1 MGLIFRP
8 RQPRTFRHQPIY
20 WDPKKEQLQRR
31 IEQIR
36 RELEAAEG
44 SDTAAHSDSS
54 TACDDTDRVHS
65 TPREQVEADYGSG
78 EAFRE
83 SLSES
88 LYGGTRHLKKQRDR
102 GIDNYAR
109 SGIILRSILTLI
121 LLGFIVWVLYYRQG
135 PLFSFL

>member
-8 RQPRTFRHQPIY
+8 RKPRTFHHQPIY

-36 RELEAAEG
+36 RELEASEG
-44 SDTAAHSDSS
+44 SDTAGSS
-54 TACDDTDRVHS
+54 DDTSKDDGK
-65 TPREQVEADYGSG
+65 QVESAYGSG
-78 EAFRE
+78 EEFRDT
-83 SLSES
+83 LSES

-109 SGIILRSILTLI
+109 SGIILRCILMLI

-135 PLFSFL
+135 PLFSIL

>member
-8 RQPRTFRHQPIY
+8 RQPRSFNHQPIY

-44 SDTAAHSDSS
+44 SNAAGSSNDTNKDL
-54 TACDDTDRVHS
+54 DK
-65 TPREQVEADYGSG
+65 QVKADYDYGSG

-135 PLFSFL
+135 PIFSFL

>member
-8 RQPRTFRHQPIY
+8 RRPRTFNHKPIY
-20 WDPKKEQLQRR
+20 WDPKKERLQRR

-36 RELEAAEG
+36 RELDAESAADTD
-44 SDTAAHSDSS
+44 DTARAHEDIE
-54 TACDDTDRVHS
+54 TTR
-65 TPREQVEADYGSG
+65 TSG
-78 EAFRE
+78 EEIRE
-83 SLSES
+83 ALSES
-88 LYGGTRHLKKQRDR
+88 LYGGTRHLKKQHDR

-109 SGIILRSILTLI
+109 TGIILRSILILI

>member
-1 MGLIFRP
+1 MGLIYRP
-8 RQPRTFRHQPIY
+8 RQPRSFNHKPIY

-44 SDTAAHSDSS
+44 SDTAGSSDGTSKE
-54 TACDDTDRVHS
+54 DGK
-65 TPREQVEADYGSG
+65 QVESDYGSG
-78 EAFRE
+78 EAFLE

-109 SGIILRSILTLI
+109 SGIILRCILTLI

>member
-1 MGLIFRP
+1 MGLIYRP
-8 RQPRTFRHQPIY
+8 RQPRSFNHKPIY

-44 SDTAAHSDSS
+44 SDTAGGS
-54 TACDDTDRVHS
+54 DDTSKEDGK
-65 TPREQVEADYGSG
+65 QVESAYGSG
-78 EAFRE
+78 EEFRDT
-83 SLSES
+83 LSES

-109 SGIILRSILTLI
+109 SGIILRCILMLI
-121 LLGFIVWVLYYRQG
+121 LLGFVVWVLYYRQG

>member
-1 MGLIFRP
+1 MGLIYRP
-8 RQPRTFRHQPIY
+8 RQPRSFRHQPIY

-44 SDTAAHSDSS
+44 SDTEAHTDSNNK
-54 TACDDTDRVHS
+54 AHDK
-65 TPREQVEADYGSG
+65 QVEADYGSG

>member
-1 MGLIFRP
+1 MGLIYRP
-8 RQPRTFRHQPIY
+8 RQPRSFNHKPIY

-44 SDTAAHSDSS
+44 SDTAGSS
-54 TACDDTDRVHS
+54 DDTSKEDGK
-65 TPREQVEADYGSG
+65 QVESAYGSG
-78 EAFRE
+78 EEFRDT
-83 SLSES
+83 LSES

-109 SGIILRSILTLI
+109 SGIILRCILMLI

-135 PLFSFL
+135 PLFSIL

>member
-1 MGLIFRP
+1 MGLIYRP
-8 RQPRTFRHQPIY
+8 RQPRNFNHKPIY

-44 SDTAAHSDSS
+44 SDTEAHTDSS
-54 TACDDTDRVHS
+54 TACDDTDRA
-65 TPREQVEADYGSG
+65 RKEQVEADYGSG

-88 LYGGTRHLKKQRDR
+88 LYGGTRHLKKQRDK

>member
-8 RQPRTFRHQPIY
+8 RQPRTFHHQPIY

-44 SDTAAHSDSS
+44 SDTAGSS
-54 TACDDTDRVHS
+54 DDTSKDDGK
-65 TPREQVEADYGSG
+65 QVESAYGSG
-78 EAFRE
+78 EEFRDT
-83 SLSES
+83 LSES

-135 PLFSFL
+135 PLFSIL

>member
-1 MGLIFRP
+1 MGLIYRP
-8 RQPRTFRHQPIY
+8 RQPRSFNHKPIY

-44 SDTAAHSDSS
+44 SDSKGGSDDANSTSS
-54 TACDDTDRVHS
+54 EPVTS
-65 TPREQVEADYGSG
+65 GSG

-109 SGIILRSILTLI
+109 SGIILRCILMLI

>member
-8 RQPRTFRHQPIY
+8 RQPRTFHHQPIY

-44 SDTAAHSDSS
+44 SDTEAHTGTGTASDDTGRAHREHVESDS
-54 TACDDTDRVHS
+54 
-65 TPREQVEADYGSG
+65 GSG

-83 SLSES
+83 TLSES

-109 SGIILRSILTLI
+109 SGIILRCILTLI